1 MKTNSYF
8 RIDCLLACLYSECM
22 SQPSEQIHN
31 RRKLIFIT
39 VTWKGVLQEM
49 KMDETEY
56 AELYMELEK
65 YEKRG
70 IDMLLDGYQ
79 ASPLQIVTAHMVK
92 EAGTYMRDYTMSGDG
107 NIETLRFTDINE
119 HFRDEVTP

>member
-1 MKTNSYF
+1 MNM
-8 RIDCLLACLYSECM
+8 AM
-22 SQPSEQIHN
+22 
-31 RRKLIFIT
+31 
-39 VTWKGVLQEM
+39 
-49 KMDETEY
+49 TEY
-56 AELYMELEK
+56 NLLPLELVK

-119 HFRDEVTP
+119 HFRAEITP

>member
-1 MKTNSYF
+1 
-8 RIDCLLACLYSECM
+8 
-22 SQPSEQIHN
+22 
-31 RRKLIFIT
+31 
-39 VTWKGVLQEM
+39 M

-56 AELYMELEK
+56 TELYMELEK
-65 YEKRG
+65 YEKR
-70 IDMLLDGYQ
+70 GYQ

-119 HFRDEVTP
+119 HFRAEITP

>member
-1 MKTNSYF
+1 MLFK
-8 RIDCLLACLYSECM
+8 LLFPYRLSFALPE
-22 SQPSEQIHN
+22 N
-31 RRKLIFIT
+31 
-39 VTWKGVLQEM
+39 
-49 KMDETEY
+49 
-56 AELYMELEK
+56 LEK

-119 HFRDEVTP
+119 HFRAEITP